1 MRKDGGKVRKP
12 IQGSGKNKGD
22 KSCKS
27 CNRRAKRIGVEISE
41 RRVEEATGRREWEGQ
56 EKAREGERVEG
67 REVEESKR
75 VKRKSG

>member
-1 MRKDGGKVRKP
+1 MVAKSENRSRGVGKIR
-12 IQGSGKNKGD
+12 KGD
-22 KSCKS
+22 KSCKR